1 MQSHHGP
8 LDLRNQCG
16 SRQRNA
22 SGIRLSKEGGNGEVG
37 LHEPHS
43 NGHLGL

>member
-1 MQSHHGP
+1 M
-8 LDLRNQCG
+8 C
-16 SRQRNA
+16 RNA
-22 SGIRLSKEGGNGEVG
+22 SGIRLCKGGGNGEVG